1 MNDDRAQIS
10 LEYLL
15 IFAVSLIILLVF
27 TLPLA
32 EESIKNTIDVSD
44 SLNAKYDISK
54 IAQAIREVYGE
65 GQGSKRTLDLDSDRK
80 ISISVSDNYISCSL
94 KLKGGS
100 NKLIKESFTSNLNKN
115 SITLNKGRNVI
126 IVEWPV
132 GSGNMLIY
140 KK

>member
-1 MNDDRAQIS
+1 MKDDRAQIS

-15 IFAVSLIILLVF
+15 IFAISLIILMVF

-32 EESIKNTIDVSD
+32 EESIKDTIDVSD
-44 SLNAKYDISK
+44 SLNAKYAISK

-65 GQGSKRTLDLDSDRK
+65 GQGSKRAVEFDSDKR
-80 ISISVSDNYISCSL
+80 IGVSVSQSHISCSL
-94 KLKGGS
+94 KLKGNS
-100 NKLIKESFTSNLNKN
+100 NKYITESFKSTLKKN
-115 SITLNKGRNVI
+115 SITIAKGRNVI

>member
-44 SLNAKYDISK
+44 SLNVKYDISK

-80 ISISVSDNYISCSL
+80 IRISVSDKYISCNL
-94 KLKGGS
+94 KLKDNS
-100 NKLIKESFTSNLNKN
+100 NKQIKESFKSNLKKN

-126 IVEWPV
+126 TVEWPI

-140 KK
+140 TE